1 MVSSQSSPCIGSKR
15 AVANIDNVVEHI
27 EQMADH
33 LLFEKEISEKL
44 SELFRKWSEKSYEG
58 IEKAWMTSSR
68 NTSKDESVNLRD
80 FETLKDMLETGKAV
94 TFSGELRLIIFS
106 YLLQFM
112 KSRRMEVDLFVEVM
126 DIAARSGILPFDFH
140 VPPRPVIAQFIH
152 LQVSGNAKQIKEE
165 DFGSTSGRFQSIEQ
179 KVAWR
184 KALQSFILSMFRFA
198 VIARVK
204 QERQFSKLPSPATPV
219 GKSLE
224 LVSDTWI
231 RVVEDGAEADRLL
244 FSEMIRKLSGVHLGS
259 FFGKLMDSMFQRV
272 QVLISKEAILLQ
284 GEKKLFTSS
293 SFLFYL
299 DGQPHAF
306 AMPQPIPFPGHTGK
320 QWVCSWIDHE
330 CVKIVGG
337 GPVTPAPSSDY
348 ARHGKSKSKGKA
360 PSSAKESSDF
370 SDNQLEIRMAG
381 QIRLSSDRT
390 MLLVDTTMHI
400 FEDSKAA
407 PFTSKAK
414 LNGLFQKNTKSEVC
428 AQQLK
433 FVRYFN
439 FDFSP

>member
-1 MVSSQSSPCIGSKR
+1 
-15 AVANIDNVVEHI
+15 
-27 EQMADH
+27 MADH
-33 LLFEKEISEKL
+33 LLFENEISEKL
-44 SELFRKWSEKSYEG
+44 SELFRKWSQKSYDRLEEALMMPKRKRSG
-58 IEKAWMTSSR
+58 SDT
-68 NTSKDESVNLRD
+68 VNLRD
-80 FETLKDMLETGKAV
+80 FETLKDMLETGKPA
-94 TFSGELRLIIFS
+94 TFSGELRLIVFS
-106 YLLQFM
+106 YILQFM
-112 KSRRMEVDLFVEVM
+112 KSRNMEVDLFVEVM
-126 DIAARSGILPFDFH
+126 EIAARTGILPFDFD

-152 LQVSGNAKQIKEE
+152 LQVSGDAKKIKEE
-165 DFGSTSGRFQSIEQ
+165 DFGSSAGRFQSIEQ

-184 KALQSFILSMFRFA
+184 RALQSFILSMFRFA

-219 GKSLE
+219 GKCLE
-224 LVSDTWI
+224 MVSDTWI
-231 RVVEDGAEADRLL
+231 RVLDAGVESDRLL

-320 QWVCSWIDHE
+320 QWVCSWIDNE

-348 ARHGKSKSKGKA
+348 ARRIGSKSK
-360 PSSAKESSDF
+360 AKDSDSPEF
-370 SDNQLEIRMAG
+370 SDRQLEIRMAG

-400 FEDSKAA
+400 FEDAKAA

-414 LNGLFQKNTKSEVC
+414 LNGLFQKNAQSEVC
-428 AQQLK
+428 AQTLK